1 MLFFKKNSRLV
12 FIVSAIV
19 AIIAIAEMN
28 GFRSY
33 FSVTSVK
40 DLFLENKFIGIIL
53 FCLVFSIGNLL
64 YVPGWIFLVGSVFS
78 LGKEWGGL
86 VTYFAAMFSAMVS
99 FYCLHYFGRDA
110 LRNFDNKLANRI
122 FSNLDN
128 NPVSSIVLL
137 RLIFQTAPPLNYA
150 LAMSDIRFR
159 NYFFG
164 TLIGLPIPIFVYCYF
179 FDFFLQNFFK

>member
-1 MLFFKKNSRLV
+1 MTVIKNNSRLIL
-12 FIVSAIV
+12 IVLI
-19 AIIAIAEMN
+19 IIAITEME

-33 FSVTSVK
+33 FSINSVK
-40 DLFLENKFIGIIL
+40 GLFLENKFIGIIL

-86 VTYFAAMFSAMVS
+86 VTYLAAMFSAIVS

-122 FSNLDN
+122 FSNLDK
-128 NPVSSIVLL
+128 NPISSIALL

-159 NYFFG
+159 NYLFG
-164 TLIGLPIPIFVYCYF
+164 TLIGLHIPIFVYCYF
-179 FDFFLQNFFK
+179 FEFFLENVFK